1 MALFTLIDTEQR
13 FHIATRAEKEIPY
26 GETSLQWR
34 EATQYRHSIAT
45 EPDVA
50 LKATEMRYNGFSL
63 VRAYS
68 CPLTHIRHAES
79 DINGHKPG
87 FQLGKRLAVVESIT

>member
-1 MALFTLIDTEQR
+1 
-13 FHIATRAEKEIPY
+13 
-26 GETSLQWR
+26 
-34 EATQYRHSIAT
+34 
-45 EPDVA
+45 
-50 LKATEMRYNGFSL
+50 MRYNGFSL

-87 FQLGKRLAVVESIT
+87 FQLGKRLAVVESIRKQLVDHHGSVEALKPADGETLGDGILVALIIIESGIAETDPFGGEEL